1 MFWLSTFDVKNIPV
15 KRRSNEHVAEKDKE
29 DDIYIEY

>member
-1 MFWLSTFDVKNIPV
+1 MNKTM